1 MEDFTKFIC
10 FQMGSATRKIQKF
23 YNNLYREHGITI
35 GQSFILFSL
44 MQKDGQKLGALAEHL
59 ELDNSAI
66 TGLVDRMEKEMLLQR
81 RVDPDDRRAFKI
93 YLTSKGNELAHKI
106 YPLALNFNTQLKEAL
121 GPEAQNNLGLVFA
134 KIHQL
139 IS

>member
-23 YNNLYREHGITI
+23 YNNLYANRELRSGSHY
-35 GQSFILFSL
+35 ILFSL

-66 TGLVDRMEKEMLLQR
+66 TGLVDRWR
-81 RVDPDDRRAFKI
+81 RRCS
-93 YLTSKGNELAHKI
+93 SKAG
-106 YPLALNFNTQLKEAL
+106 
-121 GPEAQNNLGLVFA
+121 
-134 KIHQL
+134 
-139 IS
+139 